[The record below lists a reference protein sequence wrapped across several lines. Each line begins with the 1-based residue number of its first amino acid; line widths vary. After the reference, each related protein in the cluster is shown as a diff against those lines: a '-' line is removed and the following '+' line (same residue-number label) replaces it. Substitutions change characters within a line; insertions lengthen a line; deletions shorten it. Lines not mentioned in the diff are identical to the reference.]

1 MIYVGIDA
9 AKDKHDCCI
18 LGGNGQ
24 TVQEAFTFRNNHEGF
39 EQMRTEIQRCSEAE
53 GSGQI
58 RAGLESTGHYSGN
71 LEAFLRDTGVE
82 LVVFNPLQV
91 TQYRKSQTLR

>member
-24 TVQEAFTFRNNHEGF
+24 TVQEAFAFRNNHEGF
-39 EQMRTEIQRCSEAE
+39 EQLISAIQRSSEAE

-58 RAGLESTGHYSGN
+58 
-71 LEAFLRDTGVE
+71 
-82 LVVFNPLQV
+82 
-91 TQYRKSQTLR
+91 